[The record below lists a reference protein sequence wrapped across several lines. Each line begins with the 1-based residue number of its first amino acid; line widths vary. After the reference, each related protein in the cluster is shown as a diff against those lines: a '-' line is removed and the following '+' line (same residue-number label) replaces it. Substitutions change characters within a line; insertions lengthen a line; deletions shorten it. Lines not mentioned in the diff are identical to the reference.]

1 MRRTPF
7 RHLLA
12 AVALLCLAV
21 GLPAQITQ
29 QQLDLTRGAGTFP
42 NFNIYKPREIGPA
55 DLSDSLRLEQ
65 MIRDGKIYL
74 SLSDALAIALENNLD
89 IAVARYGPLEAD
101 TDILR
106 ARSGQN
112 LSGVQ
117 TQISTL
123 STQASAQGGGGGG
136 GGQGA
141 PGQATGIFSGAG
153 DAAQA
158 ASGGDTGSASSFF
171 GTQVTA
177 LDPVVSTSMFWT
189 RQSNPQIS
197 NFVTGTNTLIQDFG
211 SYQFNFSKGFTTGTT
226 LNLGFTNFNQST
238 NNLRNNLNPT
248 ISSEMNLSIR
258 QRLTQGFGRAINERQ
273 IRVANNNREVQD
285 LQFKEQV
292 ITTVSRIQNLYWDL
306 VSFLQEAEAR
316 RSDLALSEQLVR
328 DNDRKVELGLLAR
341 IEVTR
346 AKAEAVNFRRQLI
359 QAENTVKQQQD
370 IIKNALTKH
379 GPASVTLANVEIVPT
394 DQMVIPEVEPIQ
406 PLQDLISMA
415 LQSRPTLAQQRINLT
430 NSDINLKGIRNA
442 MLPSVDVTAFATN
455 NGLAGSLNP
464 DLIGSPDVPPPD
476 PFFVGG
482 FGSAV
487 GQIFR
492 RNFPDYGV
500 SLQLNIPLKN
510 RQAQADM
517 TRELL
522 RRRKAD
528 IQLRQTENA
537 MKLDVTRALTN
548 LQQAR
553 DTYEAAVEG
562 RRLQEEMLESERKR
576 FDLGS
581 STIFQIVQSQRD
593 LATARTAEINAMRTY
608 TNARVELDRITGQ
621 TLAKNNVSV
630 EEAYV
635 GRVSKQPDPPPPA
648 LLQES
653 NQ

>member
-1 MRRTPF
+1 MPRITLRTF
-7 RHLLA
+7 FA
-12 AVALLCLAV
+12 TGALLCLTA
-21 GLPAQITQ
+21 GLPAQINEQ
-29 QQLDLTRGAGTFP
+29 SLDLTRGAGTFP

-55 DLSDSLRLEQ
+55 NLSDTERLDQ
-65 MIRDGKIYL
+65 MIRDGKLYL
-74 SLSDALAIALENNLD
+74 SLADALAIALENNLD
-89 IAVARYGPLEAD
+89 IAVSRYGPLEAD

-123 STQASAQGGGGGG
+123 STQASAQGGSGG

-141 PGQATGIFSGAG
+141 PGQATGIFQGAG

-158 ASGGDTGSASSFF
+158 ASGGGDTGSASSFF

-177 LDPVVSTSMFWT
+177 LDPVVTTSMFWT

-226 LNLGFTNFNQST
+226 FNLGFTNFNQST

-248 ISSEMNLSIR
+248 ISSEMNVSIR

-292 ITTVSRIQNLYWDL
+292 ITTVSRVQNLYWDL
-306 VSFLQEAEAR
+306 ISFLQEADAR

-328 DNDRKVELGLLAR
+328 DNQRKVDLGLLAR

-346 AKAEAVNFRRQLI
+346 GKAEAVNFQRQLI

-370 IIKNALTKH
+370 ILKNALTKH
-379 GPASVTLANVEIVPT
+379 GPTSVTLANVEIVPT
-394 DQMVIPEVEPIQ
+394 DHMVIPDVEPVQ

-415 LQSRPTLAQQRINLT
+415 LQSRPTLAQQRINLS

-442 MLPSVDVTAFATN
+442 MLPSVDVTGFATN
-455 NGLAGSLNP
+455 NGLAGALNP

-476 PFFVGG
+476 AFFVGG

-528 IQLRQTENA
+528 IQLQQAENA
-537 MKLDVTRALTN
+537 MKLEVKRALTN
-548 LQQAR
+548 LDQAR
-553 DTYEAAVEG
+553 ETHTAAVEG
-562 RRLQEEMLESERKR
+562 RKLQEEMLDSERKR
-576 FDLGS
+576 FDLGT

-593 LATARTAEINAMRTY
+593 LATARTAEINAMRSY
-608 TNARVELDRITGQ
+608 SSARVELDRITGQ

-635 GRVSKQPDPPPPA
+635 GRVSKAPDAPPPA
-648 LLQES
+648 LVKES
-653 NQ
+653 GQ

>member
-1 MRRTPF
+1 MRRIPF
-7 RHLLA
+7 RPYFA
-12 AVALLCLAV
+12 AAALLCLTAS
-21 GLPAQITQ
+21 LSAQVTQ
-29 QQLDLTRGAGTFP
+29 QPLDLTRGAGTFP

-55 DLSDSLRLEQ
+55 DLGDSLRLEQ
-65 MIRDGKIYL
+65 MIRDGKLYL

-123 STQASAQGGGGGG
+123 STQSSAQGGGGT

-141 PGQATGIFSGAG
+141 PGQATGIFQGAG

-158 ASGGDTGSASSFF
+158 ASGGGDTGSASSFF

-177 LDPVVSTSMFWT
+177 LDPVVTSSMFWT

-226 LNLGFTNFNQST
+226 VNLGFTNFNQST

-306 VSFLQEAEAR
+306 VSFLQEAAAR

-328 DNDRKVELGLLAR
+328 DNERKVELGLLAR

-370 IIKNALTKH
+370 IIKNALTKY
-379 GPASVTLANVEIVPT
+379 GPASATVANLEIVPT
-394 DQMVIPEVEPIQ
+394 DQMVIPKVEPVQ

-442 MLPSVDVTAFATN
+442 MLPSVDVVGFATN

-464 DLIGSPDVPPPD
+464 NLIGSDDVPPPD
-476 PFFVGG
+476 PYFVGG
-482 FGSAV
+482 FGNAV

-528 IQLRQTENA
+528 IQLRQAENA
-537 MKLDVTRALTN
+537 LKLDVTRALTN

-553 DTYEAAVEG
+553 ETYEAAVEG
-562 RRLQEEMLESERKR
+562 RELQEEMLESERKR

-593 LATARTAEINAMRTY
+593 LATARTAEINAMRSY
-608 TNARVELDRITGQ
+608 TTARVELDRITGQ

-630 EEAYV
+630 EEAYT
-635 GRVSKQPDPPPPA
+635 GHVSKQPDPPPPA
-648 LLQES
+648 LLKENEQ
-653 NQ
+653 

>member
-1 MRRTPF
+1 MLRKSLRTLTF
-7 RHLLA
+7 SG
-12 AVALLCLAV
+12 ALLCFSAGLA
-21 GLPAQITQ
+21 GQTTQ
-29 QQLDLTRGAGTFP
+29 QSFDLTRGAGSFP

-55 DLSDSLRLEQ
+55 NLSDTQRLEQ
-65 MIRDGKIYL
+65 MLRDGKLYL

-89 IAVARYGPLEAD
+89 IAVSRYGPLEAD

-106 ARSGQN
+106 ARAGQN

-123 STQASAQGGGGGG
+123 STQSSAQGGGGGQ
-136 GGQGA
+136 QGA
-141 PGQATGIFSGAG
+141 PGQATGIFTGAG

-158 ASGGDTGSASSFF
+158 ASGSGDTGAASSFF

-177 LDPVVSTSMFWT
+177 LDPVVTTSMFWT

-226 LNLGFTNFNQST
+226 LNLGFTNFNQSN

-248 ISSEMNLSIR
+248 ISSELNLSIR

-316 RSDLALSEQLVR
+316 RSDLALSEKLVR
-328 DNDRKVELGLLAR
+328 DNEKKVELGLLAR

-346 AKAEAVNFRRQLI
+346 AKGEAVNFRRQLI

-370 IIKNALTKH
+370 ILKNALTKN
-379 GPASVTLANVEIVPT
+379 GPTGATLALVEIVPT
-394 DQMVIPEVEPIQ
+394 DGVEIPEVEPIQ

-442 MLPSVDVTAFATN
+442 MLPSVDVVGFATN

-476 PFFVGG
+476 SYFVGG
-482 FGSAV
+482 FGNAV

-522 RRRKAD
+522 RRRKQD
-528 IQLRQTENA
+528 IQLRQAENGIE
-537 MKLDVTRALTN
+537 LEVTRALTN

-553 DTYEAAVEG
+553 ETLEAAVEG
-562 RRLQEEMLESERKR
+562 RKLQEEMLDSERKR

-593 LATARTAEINAMRTY
+593 LATARTAEINALRSY
-608 TNARVELDRITGQ
+608 AGARVELDRVTGQ
-621 TLAKNNVSV
+621 TLTKNNVSV
-630 EEAYV
+630 EEAYA
-635 GRVSKQPDPPPPA
+635 GRVSKKPDPPPPS
-648 LLQES
+648 LVRE
-653 NQ
+653 NQP

>member
-1 MRRTPF
+1 MF
-7 RHLLA
+7 RKLLRPLLFSG
-12 AVALLCLAV
+12 ALSLFSA

-29 QQLDLTRGAGTFP
+29 QSFDLTRSAGSFP

-55 DLSDSLRLEQ
+55 NLSDTQRLDQ
-65 MIRDGKIYL
+65 MIRDGKLYL

-89 IAVARYGPLEAD
+89 IAVSRYAPLEAD

-106 ARSGQN
+106 ARAGQN

-123 STQASAQGGGGGG
+123 STQSSAQGGGGGQ
-136 GGQGA
+136 QGA
-141 PGQATGIFSGAG
+141 PGQATGISTGAG
-153 DAAQA
+153 DAASA
-158 ASGGDTGSASSFF
+158 ASGGSGGTGSASSFF

-177 LDPVVSTSMFWT
+177 LDPVVTTSMFWT

-197 NFVTGTNTLIQDFG
+197 NFVTGTNTLIQNFG
-211 SYQFNFSKGFTTGTT
+211 SYQFNLSKGFTTGTT
-226 LNLGFTNFNQST
+226 VNLGFTNFNQSD

-248 ISSEMNLSIR
+248 ISSELNLSVR

-273 IRVANNNREVQD
+273 IRVANNNRELQD

-306 VSFLQEAEAR
+306 VSFLQTAEAR
-316 RSDLALSEQLVR
+316 RADLALAEQLVT
-328 DNDRKVELGLLAR
+328 DNQKKVDLGLLAR

-346 AKAEAVNFRRQLI
+346 AKAEAVNFHRQLI

-370 IIKNALTKH
+370 ILKNALTKS
-379 GPASVTLANVEIVPT
+379 GPTGATLALVEIVPT
-394 DQMVIPEVEPIQ
+394 DHVDIPAVEPVQ
-406 PLQDLISMA
+406 PLQDLVTMA
-415 LQSRPTLAQQRINLT
+415 LQSRPTLTQQRIGLT
-430 NSDINLKGIRNA
+430 NSDLNLKGIRNA
-442 MLPSVDVTAFATN
+442 MLPSVDIVGFATN

-464 DLIGSPDVPPPD
+464 NLIGSADVPPPD
-476 PFFVGG
+476 SYFVGG
-482 FGSAV
+482 FGNAL
-487 GQIFR
+487 GQVFR
-492 RNFPDYGV
+492 RNFPDYGM

-528 IQLRQTENA
+528 IQLRQAENSI
-537 MKLDVTRALTN
+537 KLEVKRALTN
-548 LQQAR
+548 LQDAR
-553 DTYEAAVEG
+553 QTYEAAVEG
-562 RRLQEEMLESERKR
+562 RKLQEEMLDSERKR

-581 STIFQIVQSQRD
+581 STIFQIVQAQRD
-593 LATARTAEINAMRTY
+593 LATARTAEIDSMRSY
-608 TNARVELDRITGQ
+608 ISDRVELDRVTGQ

-635 GRVSKQPDPPPPA
+635 GKVSKQPDPPPPA
-648 LLQES
+648 LLEHQ
-653 NQ
+653 

>member
-1 MRRTPF
+1 MLRKSLQT
-7 RHLLA
+7 LLFSG
-12 AVALLCLAV
+12 ALLCFSA
-21 GLPAQITQ
+21 GLPAQVTQ
-29 QQLDLTRGAGTFP
+29 QPFDLTRSAGSFP

-55 DLSDSLRLEQ
+55 NLSDTERLDQ
-65 MIRDGKIYL
+65 MIRDGKLYL
-74 SLSDALAIALENNLD
+74 SLADALAIALENNLD
-89 IAVARYGPLEAD
+89 IAVSRYSPLEAD

-106 ARSGQN
+106 ARAGQN

-123 STQASAQGGGGGG
+123 STQSSAQGGGGGG
-136 GGQGA
+136 QQGA

-158 ASGGDTGSASSFF
+158 ASGGGETGSASSFF

-177 LDPVVSTSMFWT
+177 LDPVVTTSMFWT

-226 LNLGFTNFNQST
+226 LNLGFTNFNQSN

-258 QRLTQGFGRAINERQ
+258 QRLTQGFGRAVNERQ

-292 ITTVSRIQNLYWDL
+292 VTTVSRIQNLYWDL

-316 RSDLALSEQLVR
+316 RSDLGLSEQLVR
-328 DNDRKVELGLLAR
+328 DNEKKVDLGLLAR
-341 IEVTR
+341 VEVTR
-346 AKAEAVNFRRQLI
+346 AKAEAMNFRRQLI

-370 IIKNALTKH
+370 ILKNALTKN
-379 GPASVTLANVEIVPT
+379 GPTGATLALVEIVPT
-394 DQMVIPEVEPIQ
+394 NRIEIPEVEPIQ

-442 MLPSVDVTAFATN
+442 MLPSVDIVGFATN

-476 PFFVGG
+476 SYFVGG
-482 FGSAV
+482 FGNAV

-522 RRRKAD
+522 RRRKQD
-528 IQLRQTENA
+528 IQLRQAENS
-537 MKLDVTRALTN
+537 MKLEVKRALTN
-548 LQQAR
+548 LEQAR
-553 DTYEAAVEG
+553 ETYEAAVEG
-562 RRLQEEMLESERKR
+562 RKLQEEMLDSERKR

-593 LATARTAEINAMRTY
+593 LATARTAEINAMRSY
-608 TNARVELDRITGQ
+608 ISARVEMDRVTGQ

-635 GRVSKQPDPPPPA
+635 GRVSKQPDPAPPA
-648 LLQES
+648 LVKEP
-653 NQ
+653 

>member
-1 MRRTPF
+1 MLAGTLRIVMLGVALCLPAG
-7 RHLLA
+7 LA
-12 AVALLCLAV
+12 AQ
-21 GLPAQITQ
+21 GLVPF
-29 QQLDLTRGAGTFP
+29 DLTRGAGSFP
-42 NFNIYKPREIGPA
+42 RFSIYKPREIGPA
-55 DLSDSLRLEQ
+55 DLADSPRVDQ
-65 MIRDGKIYL
+65 MIRDGKLYL

-89 IAVARYGPLEAD
+89 IAVSRYAPLEAD

-106 ARSGQN
+106 ARAGQN

-123 STQASAQGGGGGG
+123 STQSSAQGGGGQ
-136 GGQGA
+136 QG
-141 PGQATGIFSGAG
+141 PSGQATGIFSGAG
-153 DAAQA
+153 DAAQS

-177 LDPVVSTSMFWT
+177 LDPVVTSSMFWS

-197 NFVTGTNTLIQDFG
+197 NFVSGTNTLIQDFG
-211 SYQFNFSKGFTTGTT
+211 SYRFDFSKGFTTGTT
-226 LNLGFTNFNQST
+226 LSAGFTNFNQSN

-248 ISSEMNLSIR
+248 ISSELTLSLR

-316 RSDLALSEQLVR
+316 RSDLALAEQLVA
-328 DNDRKVELGLLAR
+328 DNEKKVDLGLLAR
-341 IEVTR
+341 VEVTR

-359 QAENTVKQQQD
+359 QAENTVNQQQD
-370 IIKNALTKH
+370 ILKNALTKN
-379 GPASVTLANVEIVPT
+379 GPTGATLALVEIVPA
-394 DQMVIPEVEPIQ
+394 DRIVVPETEPVQ

-415 LQSRPTLAQQRINLT
+415 LQSRPSLAQQRINLN
-430 NSDINLKGIRNA
+430 NSDLNLKGIRNA
-442 MLPSVDVTAFATN
+442 MLPSVDINAFATN
-455 NGLAGSLNP
+455 NGLAGTLNE
-464 DLIGSPDVPPPD
+464 DVVTLPDVPLPD
-476 PFFVGG
+476 AYFVGG
-482 FGSAV
+482 FGNAI

-517 TRELL
+517 TRETL
-522 RRRKAD
+522 RRRKQD
-528 IQLRQTENA
+528 IQLRQAENN
-537 MKLDVTRALTN
+537 MKLEVKRALTN

-553 DTYEAAVEG
+553 QTLEVAVEG
-562 RRLQEEMLESERKR
+562 RTLQEEMLDSERKR

-593 LATARTAEINAMRTY
+593 LATARTAEINALRSY
-608 TNARVELDRITGQ
+608 ANARVEMDRVTGQ

-630 EEAYV
+630 EEAYA
-635 GRVSKQPDPPPPA
+635 GRVSKEPDAPPPA
-648 LLQES
+648 LVRE
-653 NQ
+653 NQP

>member
-1 MRRTPF
+1 MSRNPLRT
-7 RHLLA
+7 LL
-12 AVALLCLAV
+12 VCGALLCISAELN
-21 GLPAQITQ
+21 AQVTQ
-29 QQLDLTRGAGTFP
+29 QSFDLTRGAGSFP
-42 NFNIYKPREIGPA
+42 NFNIYKPREIGPVN
-55 DLSDSLRLEQ
+55 LSDTQRLDE
-65 MIRDGKIYL
+65 MVRDGKLYL
-74 SLSDALAIALENNLD
+74 SLADALAIALENNLD
-89 IAVARYGPLEAD
+89 IAVSRYAPLEAD

-123 STQASAQGGGGGG
+123 STQSSAQGGGGGQ
-136 GGQGA
+136 QGA
-141 PGQATGIFSGAG
+141 PGQATGIFTGAG

-158 ASGGDTGSASSFF
+158 ASGGGDTGSASSFF

-177 LDPVVSTSMFWT
+177 LDPVVSSSMFWT

-197 NFVTGTNTLIQDFG
+197 NFVSGNNTLIQDFG
-211 SYQFNFSKGFTTGTT
+211 SYQLNFSKGFTTGTT

-328 DNDRKVELGLLAR
+328 DNERKVDLGLLAR

-370 IIKNALTKH
+370 ILKNALTKS
-379 GPASVTLANVEIVPT
+379 GPTGATLALVEIVPT
-394 DQMVIPEVEPIQ
+394 DRIEIPAVEPIQ

-455 NGLAGSLNP
+455 NGLAGTLNP
-464 DLIGSPDVPPPD
+464 DLIGSPEIPPPD
-476 PFFVGG
+476 PYFVGG
-482 FGSAV
+482 FSNAV
-487 GQIFR
+487 GQVFR

-522 RRRKAD
+522 RRRKQD
-528 IQLRQTENA
+528 IQLRQAENS
-537 MKLDVTRALTN
+537 MKLEVKRGLTN

-553 DTYEAAVEG
+553 ETYEAAVEG
-562 RRLQEEMLESERKR
+562 RKLQEEMLDSERKR

-593 LATARTAEINAMRTY
+593 LATARTAEINAMRSY
-608 TNARVELDRITGQ
+608 ISARVEMDRVTGQ

-648 LLQES
+648 LVKEP
-653 NQ
+653 